1 MSTND
6 QGATMNQPQT
16 PTNTGEDQ
24 RKAQERR
31 YQHAIEGWL
40 ASRIRARARA
50 WHRAVAAATA
60 ASRE

>member
-1 MSTND
+1 
-6 QGATMNQPQT
+6 MNKPQT
-16 PTNTGEDQ
+16 PKNTSEDQ

-50 WHRAVAAATA
+50 WHRAVGAATA
-60 ASRE
+60 PSRE

>member
-1 MSTND
+1 
-6 QGATMNQPQT
+6 MNQSQPPKDT
-16 PTNTGEDQ
+16 SEDQ

-40 ASRIRARARA
+40 ASRIRARAQA
-50 WHRAVAAATA
+50 WHRAVQAATV